1 MSDEYKIDYNP
12 NTNITDKTI
21 MGTTDSHQASVMLS
35 LGRMPN
41 TLLDISAKSVSYRDA
56 ILGNISGQSETQKT
70 STLGILTMAL
80 ETCPD
85 LDPNLAPYS
94 EYAAAV
100 ALMLDKKDVA
110 AKIIL
115 RNRKSSA
122 TSFLN
127 TLAQVITRGI
137 EASAFSS
144 MVQAAGETAVQK
156 WTTVD
161 RPALYPNG

>member
-21 MGTTDSHQASVMLS
+21 MGTTDPHQDSVMLS

-56 ILGNISGQSETQKT
+56 ILGYISCQSETQKT

-85 LDPNLAPYS
+85 LDPKLAPYS
-94 EYAAAV
+94 EYAAAI

-115 RNRKSSA
+115 RNSKSSA

-127 TLAQVITRGI
+127 TLARVIARGI
-137 EASAFSS
+137 ETSAFST
-144 MVQAAGETAVQK
+144 MVKEAGDTAVQK